1 MFTINNATAC
11 IIILFLTMN
20 SNKTTNVIH
29 FSGMTPYY
37 VINQIT
43 ICDMKKMLGGDEAK
57 QNPLD
62 STYTVMLII

>member
-1 MFTINNATAC
+1 
-11 IIILFLTMN
+11 MN
-20 SNKTTNVIH
+20 SNKTTNVIQ

-37 VINQIT
+37 VINQSMIT
-43 ICDMKKMLGGDEAK
+43 ICDMKKMLGGEAK